1 VGDEVEVEEDVE
13 SDVESDGA
21 RFSAGAAAAAG
32 AATDGVEPDISLH
45 RRSRWCSPPAGAPN
59 HEVHVTPEQLP
70 VHQCSVKTAGEG
82 KTNLGVLRYL
92 CLSYIL
98 R

>member
-1 VGDEVEVEEDVE
+1 MWNRMEHVSLLVLLLLLVPLRMAWNLISAYIVG
-13 SDVESDGA
+13 
-21 RFSAGAAAAAG
+21 
-32 AATDGVEPDISLH
+32 PD
-45 RRSRWCSPPAGAPN
+45 
-59 HEVHVTPEQLP
+59 EVHVTPEQLP